1 MPDMDDTTKKQRR
14 TLDRVLLRAG
24 QGNASGIVTVSAA
37 DGEVAIHLLHGKI
50 AGVYSKGALGWD
62 LTDFLVESET
72 VAPNV
77 LVQMNRR
84 AKKAGKCL
92 EDMLVERGVVQEEV
106 LQRLVQ
112 VQVTETLLAALE
124 RQDVQ
129 MSLVDATPRPTPY
142 LNPIPAPFLIKRSV
156 GRREQLQA
164 LRKKLA
170 GPTAVYDKVESTIPR
185 VLGADRGRIE
195 LLEDTELTGADRL
208 VYYHCNG
215 AKTVEQLV
223 FASCLGEFETRKS
236 LVCLLE
242 FGLVHLVHEEGK
254 GQRLQREH
262 VWWPRI
268 LRTLS
273 YGVSV
278 ALIIG
283 FLGWRPALLQDPKA
297 LVSAMSAPLEFRKQ
311 EYQTSRI
318 VQALEGYRLLRREYP
333 ANLNVLVHEGLM
345 KEKDVLP
352 PKRNPDLVYVRNV
365 EKPWEYQLITKKK

>member
-1 MPDMDDTTKKQRR
+1 MDDTVQEKRR
-14 TLDRVLLRAG
+14 SLARVLLRAG
-24 QGNASGIVTVSAA
+24 QGDASGIVTVIAS

-50 AGVYSKGALGWD
+50 AGVHSKGALGWD

-77 LVQMNRR
+77 LVRMNRR

-92 EDMLVERGVVQEEV
+92 EDMLVQRGVVQEEV

-112 VQVTETLLAALE
+112 VQVTETLLAALD

-129 MSLVDATPRPTPY
+129 MSLVDAVPEPTPY
-142 LNPIPAPFLIKRSV
+142 LNPIPVPFLIKRSV

-164 LRKKLA
+164 LRKQLA
-170 GPTAVYDKVESTIPR
+170 GPKAVYDKVESTIPR

-215 AKTVEQLV
+215 AKTVEQLI

-242 FGLVHLVHEEGK
+242 FGLVHLVNEAGE

-262 VWWPRI
+262 IWWPRI
-268 LRTLS
+268 LRAAS
-273 YGVSV
+273 YLVSM
-278 ALIIG
+278 ALIVVFCWWWPG
-283 FLGWRPALLQDPKA
+283 VPQDPKT

-311 EYQTSRI
+311 EYQTTRI

-333 ANLNVLVHEGLM
+333 ASLNVLVHEGLM

-352 PKRNPDLVYVRNV
+352 PTRNPDLVYVRNG
-365 EKPWEYQLITKKK
+365 EKPWQYQLITKKK